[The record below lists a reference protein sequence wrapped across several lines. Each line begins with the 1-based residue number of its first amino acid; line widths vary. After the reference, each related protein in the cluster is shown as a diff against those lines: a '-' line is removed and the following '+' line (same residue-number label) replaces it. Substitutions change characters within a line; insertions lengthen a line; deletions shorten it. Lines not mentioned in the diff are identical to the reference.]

1 MANIFDNLGEWFGGA
16 GTSTDYTKQALLLN
30 ALNANEAQ
38 KEIDKVDT
46 KTDDVRTLSNKA
58 REAAGQ
64 AAGDKAGIAKKQ
76 AKAAS
81 AMQGGSRLMNAINAA
96 SAASNAATEGYDE
109 AQSRAMNLEASR
121 QQSDVANRLSKA
133 NSKANA
139 RMNAVNNQTQM
150 LTGIDEAKNAAKQK
164 DWDRATTMG
173 TELGKNI
180 VEMYKASKMGTA
192 TGTGTGSDADT
203 KDFFKRGNKMN
214 VKDRYKAKQEA
225 KEEAY
230 YKGQEAPKTTFVDTG
245 NGITEVQTNS
255 DKNEPINEPQ
265 KKQTTLQNYKP
276 VEQAKPEVPQP
287 EAPAEEAPQPEVP
300 AEEVPQPE
308 VPQAAAEVQADVQPK
323 EEAPDVKVDVPEVDE
338 EMMSESGINPQNSEE
353 QNKKGTEN
361 AISEITGGRNK
372 DGTYKPLNKVQYAD
386 GIQKFGIFATIAS
399 IGLAVLTRGAF
410 PPVDFSMFT
419 GLNESYAKYAEGID
433 NYNKYIRQAQSE
445 SAYEAERAKGSQ
457 DDADKAAQLNLTTE
471 NQQKERDAKWAEYL
485 KNVDAVNAK
494 DKAKLD
500 HELEV
505 ALQDVLTEGQIQ
517 VINANAEVQKAIM
530 ELMYTQDVNKLADTA
545 KAILKANLS
554 NDDLNRI
561 AKFAKSQEGMTYFE
575 NAMKLL
581 GIGIKGAE
589 AGANLVN
596 SVKGTGD
603 GSDAGI
609 KEFFKRMIKF

>member
-1 MANIFDNLGEWFGGA
+1 MNIFDKLGDWFDNGS
-16 GTSTDYTKQALLLN
+16 STDYTKQALLLN

-46 KTDDVRTLSNKA
+46 KTDDVRTLANKG

-81 AMQGGSRLMNAINAA
+81 AMQGGSRLLNAINAS
-96 SAASNAATEGYDE
+96 SAAANAATEGYDE
-109 AQSRAMNLEASR
+109 AQNRAMNIEASR
-121 QQSDVANRLSKA
+121 QQSDVANRLNKA

-150 LTGIDEAKNAAKQK
+150 MAGMDATKNAAKQK
-164 DWDRATTMG
+164 DWDRMASIG
-173 TELGKNI
+173 EQAGKI
-180 VEMYKASKMGTA
+180 IAAAY
-192 TGTGTGSDADT
+192 SDADT
-203 KDFFKRGNKMN
+203 KDFLKRDGENKMN

-230 YKGQEAPKTTFVDTG
+230 YKGMEAPKTTFVDTG

-276 VEQAKPEVPQP
+276 VEQAQPEAKPEVSQP
-287 EAPAEEAPQPEVP
+287 EAPAEEVAPAANDTATPE
-300 AEEVPQPE
+300 APE
-308 VPQAAAEVQADVQPK
+308 T
-323 EEAPDVKVDVPEVDE
+323 PDVKVEVPEVDE

-419 GLNESYAKYAEGID
+419 GLNESYAKYVEGID
-433 NYNKYIRQAQSE
+433 NYNKYVRQAQSE
-445 SAYEAERAKGSQ
+445 NAYEAERAKGSQ
-457 DDADKAAQLNLTTE
+457 DDANKAAQLNLTTE
-471 NQQKERDAKWAEYL
+471 NQQKERDANYQAFL
-485 KNVDAVNAK
+485 KNLDAAIAK

-505 ALQDVLTEGQIQ
+505 ALQDVLTEGQLQ
-517 VINANAEVQKAIM
+517 VIKANADVQKAFY
-530 ELMYTQDVNKLADTA
+530 ELMYEKDVNRLPDQGKAIIDAGFSLNDLNKLAQF
-545 KAILKANLS
+545 S
-554 NDDLNRI
+554 
-561 AKFAKSQEGMTYFE
+561 KSQAVQTYFE
-575 NAMKLL
+575 NFLKT
-581 GIGIKGAE
+581 IGAGSDAVNS
-589 AGANLVN
+589 GANLVN
-596 SVKGTGD
+596 SIKGTGSD
-603 GSDAGI
+603 GTSDAGT
-609 KEFFKRMIKF
+609 KDFFKRMIKF